1 MISLSLRSTAHP
13 KSFQPQPVGA
23 SIPFYRN
30 FTLAMDRS
38 PGFGSTAS
46 NYVRPFKTRF
56 RFGSTYRLNL
66 ATDGNSRTHYAK
78 GTQSACS
85 LKSIGLPQ
93 LVGKRFQVLFH
104 SPPGVLFAF
113 PSRYWFTIGHQGVFS
128 LGRWSSQI
136 HAGFHV
142 SRATQVPLG
151 VSIVSA
157 TGLSPSL
164 ELLSKS
170 FAYNLRYH
178 VAVLQPQSTCTLVW
192 ACPSSLAATR
202 GIEFSFSSLGT

>member
-13 KSFQPQPVGA
+13 KNFQLQPVGA

-38 PGFGSTAS
+38 PGFGSTTS

-113 PSRYWFTIGHQGVFS
+113 PSRYWFTIGLLGVFS
-128 LGRWSSQI
+128 LTGWSPWI
-136 HAGFHV
+136 LTGFLV
-142 SRATQVPLG
+142 SRHTQD
-151 VSIVSA
+151 SA
-157 TGLSPSL
+157 DSHSLTRTRLSRSTVV
-164 ELLSKS
+164 LSRT
-170 FAYNLRYH
+170 FPVRLCFNG
-178 VAVLQPQSTCTLVW
+178 AVLQPRICRNIS
-192 ACPSSLAATR
+192 
-202 GIEFSFSSLGT
+202 GLGFFLFARRY